1 MLFLFACEIVV
12 CFDLR
17 VSSRLLSLFLSLSLS
32 LYHRIQMRLSR
43 AIMWQLL
50 FLFLFSMRRVVSSR
64 ARQEQIFFVL
74 TEKSR
79 RGSFSFFRVRVG
91 NPK

>member
-1 MLFLFACEIVV
+1 VRFVCEIVV
-12 CFDLR
+12 CFDL
-17 VSSRLLSLFLSLSLS
+17 SLSI
-32 LYHRIQMRLSR
+32 YHRIQMRLSR

-64 ARQEQIFFVL
+64 ARQEQVFFVL
-74 TEKSR
+74 TEKSILG
-79 RGSFSFFRVRVG
+79 RGSFLFRVRVE